1 MGYRVE
7 PTFVVRV
14 AGMPLSALARLRCGR
29 TAALVDRVLDAERW
43 LDDQRESLSKMLHG
57 AIGGNGD
64 VAMRRRLIVLRRAVY
79 HAKPPRTGVLGAD
92 LIDRLP
98 RETAGAVDAWQR
110 RMCERDKLLNEAR
123 AALGEESVSGRRAL
137 RDLASHVRLQQG
149 LVLASRD
156 LYLGL
161 AKWSPDEPDP
171 RVERKLAK
179 YVARMA
185 AKTSPFSTFTGSFPG
200 RWHPEAPDPD
210 APIESGRIG
219 IAELNAF
226 TQRQIERTLAG
237 WPEIRAH
244 LPLEVNSSLTEDGD
258 ALRFLGQPGGEA
270 VVELPRTATVRRF
283 LDQVRHGDD
292 RTFRGVVDALAAQD
306 GRGRTAEIATF
317 LNKLIDLGAVHIG
330 FGVSES
336 DPDPLGRLAREL
348 ERFDGERVATVRGG
362 LRSLR
367 AELDAYGSL
376 EDPDER
382 LECSRAI
389 GAELRKIYAHLGWAG
404 TAMEFPK
411 NVFYED
417 VLLTGAEQVQSP
429 QRWHDVLDGLDVVR
443 RLAGLYDRFL
453 PGKLA
458 AEAFFAGRYGSGASV
473 GFLDFYGA
481 FCQETARSSGAD
493 LLRCYEQALPVPQPG
508 DDRLAELARM
518 QERLVALVAAQPVD
532 ADGCRGPSRAALR
545 AFLGELPAFVEPIA
559 SLACYVQPIANP
571 GGSPR
576 GVLNELMTGFGRSR
590 ARLLRLGA
598 TAAGTFTPG
607 EGDWRVGGRHAVEIT
622 GTFASNL
629 NRRPPV
635 TPFEISYPSVPS
647 ERPEDRRIPLADLR
661 VVHDAERR
669 TLRLFSVRH
678 GIEILPVHLGVMVEF
693 LLPGA
698 YRFLLQM
705 FGQAVPRFEFVKQL
719 AFAADGGAADGVR
732 RYPRLVLGD
741 LTVNRASWTVAAREV
756 PRRSRDGAMLDY
768 LIDVNRWRRRHGIPQ
783 RCFVR
788 VLTRHGGPAQ
798 RSRTKGLFDKT
809 RKPLYLDFSSE
820 ILLRAFEETTM
831 NTDQMLVFEEMLPGP
846 DELVLHD
853 GEGGYAGEFVIEL
866 GDGRDD

>member
-29 TAALVDRVLDAERW
+29 TAELVDRILDAERW
-43 LDDQRESLSKMLHG
+43 LDDQREPLSKMLHG

-64 VAMRRRLIVLRRAVY
+64 VALRRRLIVLRRAVY
-79 HAKPPRTGVLGAD
+79 HAKRPRAGVLGAD
-92 LIDRLP
+92 LAVRLP
-98 RETAGAVDAWQR
+98 RETAEAVDAWQR
-110 RMCERDKLLNEAR
+110 RLRERDALLAEAR
-123 AALGEESVSGRRAL
+123 AVLGEESVSGRRAL
-137 RDLASHVRLQQG
+137 RDLASDVRLQQG

-161 AKWSPDEPDP
+161 LKWSPDEPDP
-171 RVERKLAK
+171 RMERKLAK

-200 RWHPEAPDPD
+200 RWQPD
-210 APIESGRIG
+210 AADRNAPIGSARVGV
-219 IAELNAF
+219 AELNAF
-226 TQRQIERTLAG
+226 TQQQIERTLAG

-244 LPLEVNSSLTEDGD
+244 LPLEVNSSVAEDGD
-258 ALRFLGQPGGEA
+258 MIRFLGRRGGEA
-270 VVELPRTATVRRF
+270 VLEVPRNPTVRRF
-283 LDQVRHGDD
+283 LEQVRHGAD
-292 RTFRGVVDALAAQD
+292 RTFRGVVEALAAQD

-317 LNKLIDLGAVHIG
+317 LNKLIDVGAVHIG
-330 FGVSES
+330 FGVSGNE
-336 DPDPLGRLAREL
+336 PDPLGRLATEL
-348 ERFDGERVATVRGG
+348 ERFDGERVATVRAH
-362 LRSLR
+362 LMSLR
-367 AELDAYGSL
+367 AELAAYGAL
-376 EDPDER
+376 EDPGER
-382 LECSRAI
+382 LECSHAI
-389 GAELRKIYAHLGWAG
+389 GAELRKIYALLGWDDA
-404 TAMEFPK
+404 ALELPK

-417 VLLTGAEQVQSP
+417 VLLTDAEQVRSP
-429 QRWHDVLDGLDVVR
+429 RRWHDLLDGLDLLR

-453 PGKLA
+453 PGRLA
-458 AEAFFAGRYGSGASV
+458 AEAFFAGRYGSGGSA

-481 FCQETARSSGAD
+481 FVQETGRGSGAD

-508 DDRLAELARM
+508 DERLAELARL

-532 ADGCRGPSRAALR
+532 ADGCRRLSPAALR
-545 AFLGELPAFVEPIA
+545 TFLGELPSFVEPIA
-559 SLACYVQPIANP
+559 SLACYVQPIAGP
-571 GGSPR
+571 GGPPR
-576 GVLNELMTGFGRSR
+576 GVLNELMTGFGRSQ

-598 TAAGTFTPG
+598 SVAGSFAPG
-607 EGDWRVGGRHAVEIT
+607 ERDWQVGGRHAVEIT

-635 TPFEISYPSVPS
+635 TPFEISYPGVPS
-647 ERPEDRRIPLADLR
+647 ERPGERRIPLGDLR
-661 VVHDAERR
+661 VVHDPARR

-678 GIEILPVHLGVMVEF
+678 RIEILPVHLGVMVEF
-693 LLPGA
+693 LLPSA

-719 AFAADGGAADGVR
+719 AFAAAGDAADGVS

-756 PRRSRDGAMLDY
+756 PRRSRDGTMLDY
-768 LIDVNRWRRRHGIPQ
+768 LIDVNRWRRRHGIPE

-798 RSRTKGLFDKT
+798 RSRAKGLFDKT

-820 ILLRAFEETTM
+820 ILLRAFEETAAS
-831 NTDQMLVFEEMLPGP
+831 TDQMLVFEEMLPGP
-846 DELVLHD
+846 EELVLHD
-853 GEGGYAGEFVIEL
+853 GANGYAGEFVIEL
-866 GDGRDD
+866 GEDRDG